1 MKNIRQFL
9 LITSLM
15 VAPVAHAAHIDAT
28 SIYQLHGIPEKTG
41 HSGNWVNGTGDVNPA
56 SLFAHVSDTASD
68 SATGR
73 DTVVFNTFVMSRDAN
88 AMLALGFGSEHV
100 ANRPGPDLAIF
111 TIDPLDPEPLD
122 PSDPNTRFQRVLA
135 PTVLDVSIGEATGRY
150 RSQPIII
157 DSLLQ
162 GVFGPDSND
171 PDTHPDLLGA
181 NGVVL
186 IDLDDFVA
194 SGALINAFSIDVLG
208 AAENPTHY
216 PAITAVGSFNTAVVP
231 LPLPAVLFGSGLAL
245 LGFVGRRKK
254 R

>member
-9 LITSLM
+9 LITGLL
-15 VAPVAHAAHIDAT
+15 VAPLAHAAHIDAT
-28 SIYQLHGIPEKTG
+28 SLYRLHGIPEAVSHT
-41 HSGNWVNGTGDVNPA
+41 GNWVNGAGEVN
-56 SLFAHVSDTASD
+56 LFAHVSDSASD

-73 DTVVFNTFVMSRDAN
+73 DTVVFSTFVMSRDAN
-88 AMLALGFGSEHV
+88 ATLTLGFGSEHV
-100 ANRPGPDLAIF
+100 ANLPGPDLAIF

-135 PTVLDVSIGEATGRY
+135 PTVLDITIGEVTAR
-150 RSQPIII
+150 RQSQPIII
-157 DSLLQ
+157 DSALQ

-171 PDTHPDLLGA
+171 PDPHPDLLGA

-186 IDLDDFVA
+186 IDLADFVA

-216 PAITAVGSFNTAVVP
+216 PAITAVGSFNTTVVP
-231 LPLPAVLFGSGLAL
+231 LPLPIVLFGSGLAL
-245 LGFVGRRKK
+245 LGFVGHRKRR
-254 R
+254 